1 MSCVIKNCKLILDT
15 IHSVSYDTVHTVS
28 YDTVHRVFHDTNYVS
43 LDSMSILYN
52 TIYTN
57 MQNDM
62 SNIIMVFAFVVAVL
76 TIIFGGNF
84 LWQNGAG
91 LRFYNRYKNEI
102 SKDFKESILDFQK
115 RMVSTYIEMGSQF
128 FNSHNK
134 SNKESL
140 YQFYLALN
148 YVLALEP
155 KKEFL
160 ILYSSIVDGIEK
172 NSDAS
177 DLIMLSILSKNLN
190 KLEDKVK
197 GMDEGLSKKIKGL
210 ISNLESDKSEDCGSL
225 PSNHESGEG
234 EPIEDSSEEGSENGE
249 NASVSE
255 TSTEGEKDNGEV
267 LVAQENMTGNPESEK
282 AKECSPDQS
291 GPECDSENDVEE
303 ISENGENAFA
313 SETPTKENKDNGEV
327 SVAQGNV
334 TSNPENEKV
343 EECSGE
349 KVIEDSSEEKPENKK
364 DAGEKSKQGKEDA

>member
-1 MSCVIKNCKLILDT
+1 MDTIHFVSYDT
-15 IHSVSYDTVHTVS
+15 IHSVSYDTVHSLS
-28 YDTVHRVFHDTNYVS
+28 YDTNYVS

-91 LRFYNRYKNEI
+91 LRFYNRYKSEI

-128 FNSHNK
+128 FKSHNK
-134 SNKESL
+134 ANKESL

-172 NSDAS
+172 NRDAS
-177 DLIMLSILSKNLN
+177 DLILLQILSSNLN
-190 KLEDKVK
+190 NLENKVK
-197 GMDEGLSKKIKGL
+197 GLDENLSKRIKGL
-210 ISNLESDKSEDCGSL
+210 IDNLESDKSEDCGAPS
-225 PSNHESGEG
+225 SNHKYGED
-234 EPIEDSSEEGSENGE
+234 EP
-249 NASVSE
+249 V
-255 TSTEGEKDNGEV
+255 
-267 LVAQENMTGNPESEK
+267 
-282 AKECSPDQS
+282 
-291 GPECDSENDVEE
+291 
-303 ISENGENAFA
+303 
-313 SETPTKENKDNGEV
+313 
-327 SVAQGNV
+327 
-334 TSNPENEKV
+334 
-343 EECSGE
+343 
-349 KVIEDSSEEKPENKK
+349 
-364 DAGEKSKQGKEDA
+364 